1 MRAFSLE
8 RSLANGHLVEHLRF
22 VLVAR
27 NALAHIVDILEI
39 SLFPLD
45 KRRAG
50 INPHHVAVF
59 MGAKVKRTAKI
70 VLTLKFRSRLKGV
83 AAIFRPLHSP
93 KRGNKSFFK
102 K

>member
-27 NALAHIVDILEI
+27 NALAHIVDIL

-83 AAIFRPLHSP
+83 AAIFRPLRSL
-93 KRGNKSFFK
+93 KRGNKSFK

>member
-27 NALAHIVDILEI
+27 NALAHIVDIL

-83 AAIFRPLHSP
+83 AAIFTALHTP

>member
-1 MRAFSLE
+1 
-8 RSLANGHLVEHLRF
+8 
-22 VLVAR
+22 
-27 NALAHIVDILEI
+27 
-39 SLFPLD
+39 
-45 KRRAG
+45 
-50 INPHHVAVF
+50 

-83 AAIFRPLHSP
+83 AAIFTALHTP

>member
-1 MRAFSLE
+1 
-8 RSLANGHLVEHLRF
+8 
-22 VLVAR
+22 
-27 NALAHIVDILEI
+27 
-39 SLFPLD
+39 
-45 KRRAG
+45 
-50 INPHHVAVF
+50 

-83 AAIFRPLHSP
+83 AAIFRPLHSL

>member
-27 NALAHIVDILEI
+27 NALAHIVDIL

-83 AAIFRPLHSP
+83 AAIFRPLRSL